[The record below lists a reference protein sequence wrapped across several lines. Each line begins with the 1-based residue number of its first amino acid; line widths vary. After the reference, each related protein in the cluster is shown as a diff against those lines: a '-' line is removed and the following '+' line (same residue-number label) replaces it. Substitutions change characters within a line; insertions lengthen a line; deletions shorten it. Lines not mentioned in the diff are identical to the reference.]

1 MSYKKLESIY
11 KELKTIIDIE
21 ETKHPQDSFLVT
33 GHLDDLEEIL
43 EDLDLIV
50 NYDPTP

>member
-21 ETKHPQDSFLVT
+21 GDKHPKDSFLVT
-33 GHLDDLEEIL
+33 GHLDDLIEIL
-43 EDLDLIV
+43 DDLEPIV
-50 NYDPTP
+50 NYDPIL